1 MNFILLASSLVVVIV
16 VVVVIIVTL
25 EKMTF
30 VSTTKRTVALIPY
43 WAVIF

>member
-1 MNFILLASSLVVVIV
+1 MNFILLASSLVVVI